1 MSGQGAIAQAV
12 KRRRERRAGRV
23 GRPASYISPEEA
35 WADEPIQPFKAI
47 EDLLGRPLTEL
58 EQKAWLLAGLLDN
71 QELE

>member
-1 MSGQGAIAQAV
+1 MNAIAQAV
-12 KRRRERRAGRV
+12 RKRREAKAGKV
-23 GRPASYISPEEA
+23 GRPSYQTPEE
-35 WADEPIQPFKAI
+35 WADEPIQPFKGI